1 MEQARTTKFA
11 VSLESARALQRL
23 RAGDGASRGDA
34 ACRRSHEFWADR
46 IGDGFAQASP
56 DSSSKKHRSA
66 HQGWTCDKPGYVETG
81 RSPLD
86 SRAAAAIAGSGSR
99 MGGTAW

>member
-1 MEQARTTKFA
+1 MNRFAIGILHPNIDRAVAETDFFRLARGIQRPRGA
-11 VSLESARALQRL
+11 GYES
-23 RAGDGASRGDA
+23 
-34 ACRRSHEFWADR
+34 
-46 IGDGFAQASP
+46 
-56 DSSSKKHRSA
+56 
-66 HQGWTCDKPGYVETG
+66 HQGWTCDKPGSVETG